1 MKHSFVALL
10 ALTTCI
16 TPLAA
21 AEIDAPSTIDAVTVY
36 PVGAEITRLTRVNV
50 TAGEHTLVFDN
61 LPGNLDAQS
70 IRVEGEAGAR
80 VDIGSVDSKVV
91 HVTSDEQLAG
101 ERRRLE
107 AEIETLH
114 DELAAIGQLK
124 RTIDYQRRLIQDMAT
139 RPLPTPD
146 KDKTPQRLD
155 SEELGNLFD
164 LVAAKLQV
172 LDRRMLDADIRQ
184 REINK
189 AIAELQGKITE
200 LAPKRLR
207 KSVVTVHL
215 SSDTDTS
222 GTFRLRYRVQKAGW
236 RPYYDARLSIGEKGK
251 DTHLSLV
258 RRAEIGQQT
267 TESWDNVALTL
278 STARPVGATAAPDLP
293 SITYGFWTAAKRD
306 NRSAGSVNGLAKN
319 KPFADVQIAEAPAEE
334 QSLDSLARMEQRE
347 AVTSTVGFHALY
359 EIPGRVSVDNEGT
372 AKKVRIA
379 TQALGTKLSVTAA
392 PVLDPNAYLTAEF
405 KVGGDT
411 PLLPGHVL
419 LFRDNVFMGRGHLPM
434 LSPGEQH
441 GLGFGVDDRVRI
453 ARKEVRSHESES
465 GLISTTLVKEYAW
478 VIEVENH
485 HGFAMPVTVYDR
497 VPYATHE
504 DITVEMLPGTTKPDE
519 RDVERKRG
527 VHAWTS
533 DVEAGGE
540 MTINFGYRVTS
551 PKDRPILL
559 GMH

>member
-1 MKHSFVALL
+1 MKYSFLALL
-10 ALTTCI
+10 ALTTSI
-16 TPLAA
+16 TPLTA

-36 PVGAEITRLTRVNV
+36 PVGAEITRVTSVNV
-50 TAGEHTLVFDN
+50 TAGDHTLVFDN
-61 LPGNLDAQS
+61 LPGDLDAQS

-91 HVTSDEQLAG
+91 HVSGDERLAD

-107 AEIETLH
+107 VEIERSH
-114 DELAAIGQLK
+114 DELTAIDQLK
-124 RTIDYQRRLIQDMAT
+124 RTINYQRKLIQDMAT
-139 RPLPTPD
+139 RPLLTSD
-146 KDKTPQRLD
+146 NETKPQRPD

-164 LVAAKLQV
+164 LVAAKLQI
-172 LDRRMLDADIRQ
+172 LDKRVLDADIRR

-189 AIAELQGKITE
+189 TIAELQGKITE
-200 LAPKRLR
+200 LAPKRSR

-215 SSDTDTS
+215 SSDTETS
-222 GTFRLRYRVQKAGW
+222 GTFRLRYRVQSAGW

-251 DTHLSLV
+251 DTRLSLV
-258 RRAEIGQQT
+258 RRAEIGQRT

-293 SITYGFWTAAKRD
+293 SITYRFWTPAKRE
-306 NRSAGSVNGLAKN
+306 NRTSGSLNSLAKN
-319 KPFADVQIAEAPAEE
+319 KPFADKQIAETPAELE
-334 QSLDSLARMEQRE
+334 SFDAPARMEQRE
-347 AVTSTVGFHALY
+347 AVASTVGFHALY

-379 TQALGTKLSVTAA
+379 TQALNTQLSVTAA

-453 ARKEVRSHESES
+453 ARKEVRSRESES
-465 GLISTTLVKEYAW
+465 GLISTNVVRENAW
-478 VIEVENH
+478 VIEVENLH
-485 HGFAMPVTVYDR
+485 DFTMPVTVYDR
-497 VPYATHE
+497 APYATHE
-504 DITVEMLPGTTKPDE
+504 DITVELLPGTTKPDE
-519 RDVERKRG
+519 QDVDRKRG

-551 PKDRPILL
+551 PKDRPIMMS
-559 GMH
+559 MH